1 MPWGLCHHFL
11 YLQGPKHR
19 AQEGRTG
26 LPDQP
31 NATIPSICSRLL
43 TIHCLAAHHTGG
55 PCHLHAQQLD
65 GEGDSQPHSVMGV
78 SASRKQASVPL
89 EEWFG
94 DPQLPTAAPA
104 SYLEPYGPATA
115 VTQGAHAR
123 HQVTLQ
129 PVLEGSI
136 VIRVLRV
143 KELLLWEGRQGKDR
157 IRAEAV
163 ITMSGFP
170 PKPSDAEKAKPRPPC
185 QPHPPAA
192 CPVPS
197 PAMMTSM
204 GTVWH
209 SSRRSGFSCLSFTFL
224 LSVREGSC
232 RDGEG
237 QRSHLPATS
246 ASSGSLLSSSSPSLA
261 LQRMSCHTPH
271 MTTLSSPHSRLPT

>member
-246 ASSGSLLSSSSPSLA
+246 ASSGSLIFFPI
-261 LQRMSCHTPH
+261 SCPPEDE
-271 MTTLSSPHSRLPT
+271 LPHSTHDSPEFTTQ